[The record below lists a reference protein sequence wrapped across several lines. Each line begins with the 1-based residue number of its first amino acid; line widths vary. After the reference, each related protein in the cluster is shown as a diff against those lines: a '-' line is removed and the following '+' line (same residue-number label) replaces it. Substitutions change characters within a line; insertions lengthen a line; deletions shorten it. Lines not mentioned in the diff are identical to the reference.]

1 MAKILFR
8 LVALFTAIVV
18 TSPAWASW
26 NDIVALL
33 PGNMPQ
39 PGALSMIGI
48 AVIGVLVGR
57 LASRKRHEP

>member
-1 MAKILFR
+1 MAKTVFR
-8 LVALFTAIVV
+8 LVALIMGAAV

-33 PGNMPQ
+33 PANMPQ
-39 PGALSMIGI
+39 PGTTAILGI
-48 AVIGVLVGR
+48 AIVGMTVGL